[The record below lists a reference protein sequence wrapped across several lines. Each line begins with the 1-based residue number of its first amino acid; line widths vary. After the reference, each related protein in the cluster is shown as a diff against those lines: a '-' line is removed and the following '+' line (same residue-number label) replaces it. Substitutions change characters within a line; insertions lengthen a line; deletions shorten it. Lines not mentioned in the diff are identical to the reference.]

1 MLINLLSEGV
11 NFDLPE
17 IYFER
22 NQLIC
27 VTEIF
32 IEFKDGVKR
41 QPAIILSSSLID
53 KSTINPKQ
61 QLVFIHQKKN
71 SSNYIFYTPTHKD
84 YYKIQC
90 PDLKSS
96 QFKLIDLIR
105 DKNVENIKKI
115 YIQLEVI
122 NGV

>member
-71 SSNYIFYTPTHKD
+71 SSNYIFSVSYTHLTLPTKA
-84 YYKIQC
+84 
-90 PDLKSS
+90 
-96 QFKLIDLIR
+96 
-105 DKNVENIKKI
+105 
-115 YIQLEVI
+115 
-122 NGV
+122 